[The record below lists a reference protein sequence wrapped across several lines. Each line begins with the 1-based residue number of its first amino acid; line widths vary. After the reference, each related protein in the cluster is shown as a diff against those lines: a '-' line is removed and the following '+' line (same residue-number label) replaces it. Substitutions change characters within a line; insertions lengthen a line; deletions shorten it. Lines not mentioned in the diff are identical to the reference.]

1 MERVGEEFND
11 VIQHYKD
18 SWLPARSIVLSAIE
32 KRHEVVNHSLHPLSM
47 YYRLMYLVRL
57 LI

>member
-11 VIQHYKD
+11 IIQHYKD

-32 KRHEVVNHSLHPLSM
+32 KRHEVINV
-47 YYRLMYLVRL
+47 
-57 LI
+57 I